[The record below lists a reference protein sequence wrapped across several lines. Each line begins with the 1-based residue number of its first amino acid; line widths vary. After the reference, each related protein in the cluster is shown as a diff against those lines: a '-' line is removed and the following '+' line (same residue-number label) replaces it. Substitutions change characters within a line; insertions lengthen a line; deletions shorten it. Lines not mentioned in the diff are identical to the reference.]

1 MLHCDFQ
8 YQVSALNL
16 HIQCRV
22 DQSIVGIVGESG
34 SGKSTLLKCL
44 AGVLQ
49 PIHGS
54 IQLHD
59 RILFDAQSA
68 RKIPTYQR
76 RIALIFQQALLF
88 PHLSVQQNL
97 NYAAK
102 NKHPTPVKFS
112 FDQVVD
118 VLKLENLIDRKP
130 QQLSGGEA
138 QRVSIGRALLSSPE
152 LLLLD
157 EPLSGLHPDLRRE
170 LLSFLCLIHHEMRL
184 PMLYVTHH
192 PQELHVLNASTL
204 ELTSGED
211 HITRLSPSL
220 NLASL

>member
-68 RKIPTYQR
+68 RNIPTYQR

-88 PHLSVQQNL
+88 PHLNVLQNL
-97 NYAAK
+97 KYAER
-102 NKHPTPVKFS
+102 VKQTNENQFE
-112 FDQVVD
+112 FEQVIALLELEKL
-118 VLKLENLIDRKP
+118 LKRKSH
-130 QQLSGGEA
+130 QLSGGEA

-157 EPLSGLHPDLRRE
+157 EPLSGLHPDLRLE
-170 LLSFLCLIHHEMRL
+170 LLSFLCVIHHEMRL

-192 PQELHVLNASTL
+192 PQELHTLNASIL
-204 ELTSGED
+204 ELKSGID
-211 HITRLSPSL
+211 HIARLSPIL

>member
-88 PHLSVQQNL
+88 PHLNVLQNL
-97 NYAAK
+97 KYAER
-102 NKHPTPVKFS
+102 VKQTNENQFE
-112 FDQVVD
+112 FEQVIALLELEKL
-118 VLKLENLIDRKP
+118 LKRKSH
-130 QQLSGGEA
+130 QLSGGEA
-138 QRVSIGRALLSSPE
+138 QRVSIGRALLSSPK

-192 PQELHVLNASTL
+192 PQELHVLNASIL